1 MLRIKRVGD
10 ILGKQVYTS
19 EGDFFGQV
27 EEVNVTDNKVDGWRI
42 RIGSGFMSMLGGA
55 RGVIIPHQFVRAI
68 GDVLIINKA
77 SLPVQE
83 HAMMAEAV
91 VSDQSSD
98 DVVDLV

>member
-27 EEVNVTDNKVDGWRI
+27 EEVNVTENKVDGWRI

-68 GDVLIINKA
+68 GDVVIVNKA
-77 SLPVQE
+77 SLPVSE
-83 HAMMAEAV
+83 PGMTAEAV
-91 VSDQSSD
+91 MSEDASP